1 MKKIIA
7 ILILALLIPSVSAQ
21 DEEQL
26 VGITPEAGITPDSIF
41 YGLDVFFDNVR
52 ATLTPSSLGKAKV
65 RLNIIQERMAE
76 MEEMADK
83 NKTTEAKKAE
93 LEGQKQ
99 MEKFERSIKGIDAKD
114 APELNESIQIH
125 TATLEIFKQR
135 LMNND
140 NPDDD
145 DAIAGML
152 RTLETSSNVIANIPA
167 TFESLIAECI
177 EAGESP
183 EECALVEDFCKEMGA
198 TTADECK
205 EMIATTAVI
214 RSCAVGESCDS
225 RPTGPLDCDGGI
237 GMYSDGKTRWCC
249 DDSDGTYSPSYI
261 EHILRLHPGP
271 PGSTPAPMDNYYY
284 RKGTVEYKII
294 NLKTGEVEEGV
305 ERDSCD
311 GDTLTEWICPTS
323 LNRVTRNER
332 YSEEYDCP
340 YGCQDGACIKEVIE
354 EEVPEEVEVAEE
366 EFEGECTDSDGGLD
380 YYEFGICTKTMPD
393 GNVQTHEDKCDGGH
407 LHERYCQQ
415 DGCASKAP
423 AYLCPNGCQ
432 DGACINETVEPT
444 PEPEPPEE
452 ECSDSDGG
460 INYYTAG
467 ETCAGGECK
476 DDKCTIKVSSDTY
489 NDVTACSGDDCYLF
503 EYACNGSIFWADIYN
518 CPNGCQDGACLPAP
532 SSVGCGILSIDGVL
546 CPGEWDSAVTMSFVV
561 NVPEGGT
568 TPATL
573 FVMND
578 ASNLYLALRFERS
591 VVDPGNSLSFEFDND
606 NDGQAEEGDDVM
618 LFNPSVGLGF
628 IDDFGTNNPPCP
640 AGSGEASCGFEDID
654 HGGSNDGA
662 GAFLNDGTYSVYEM
676 SHPLDS
682 DDDLHDFSLTAG
694 QTVGFYLSLRM
705 IQQDANYPEGFGDT
719 KYPGFRNY
727 AQITIKSQ

>member
-1 MKKIIA
+1 MKKIIT
-7 ILILALLIPSVSAQ
+7 ILILALLIPAVSAQ

-26 VGITPEAGITPDSIF
+26 VGITPEAGITPDSVF

-140 NPDDD
+140 NPDD

-366 EFEGECTDSDGGLD
+366 EFEGECTDSDGGMD
-380 YYEFGICTKTMPD
+380 YFVKGTTTGKSHTTNFTRSYTDHCMDDSRLGEGFCWDNNEVNII
-393 GNVQTHEDKCDGGH
+393 
-407 LHERYCQQ
+407 RY
-415 DGCASKAP
+415 S
-423 AYLCPNGCQ
+423 CPNGCQ
-432 DGACINETVEPT
+432 DGACVREIVEPT
-444 PEPEPPEE
+444 PEPEP
-452 ECSDSDGG
+452 ECTDS
-460 INYYTAG
+460 IP
-467 ETCAGGECK
+467 
-476 DDKCTIKVSSDTY
+476 
-489 NDVTACSGDDCYLF
+489 
-503 EYACNGSIFWADIYN
+503 
-518 CPNGCQDGACLPAP
+518 CPNEYICQDGACLPAP

-628 IDDFGTNNPPCP
+628 IDDFRTNNPPCP